1 MQPGGPASTSEAHR
15 RLLWGPS
22 GGLGLCPGPAALP
35 VAVPAGQGGRHGEQ
49 QPGLVRVRGPPA
61 HAQVCDPQIDMS
73 CAAQRALLL
82 RLWRRLG
89 SVCCAAAVNQAQA
102 CDLERACLAT
112 AERGRVSH
120 CCVLLH
126 RSTERLN
133 QAAAYAV
140 YRSRTADQT
149 SVRPTSDVPAYADSI
164 LDSLQSLQ
172 ASLLGSSTL
181 AMVIAHGASACLPRQ
196 RSIKLT
202 PFTLYDLTGGNT
214 PAAPT
219 AAQWGRRGGE

>member
-1 MQPGGPASTSEAHR
+1 M
-15 RLLWGPS
+15 
-22 GGLGLCPGPAALP
+22 
-35 VAVPAGQGGRHGEQ
+35 
-49 QPGLVRVRGPPA
+49 
-61 HAQVCDPQIDMS
+61 
-73 CAAQRALLL
+73 
-82 RLWRRLG
+82 
-89 SVCCAAAVNQAQA
+89 
-102 CDLERACLAT
+102 
-112 AERGRVSH
+112 
-120 CCVLLH
+120 
-126 RSTERLN
+126 
-133 QAAAYAV
+133 

-181 AMVIAHGASACLPRQ
+181 TMAIAHWASACLPRQ

-202 PFTLYDLTGGNT
+202 PFTLYDLTGGNI